1 MKRSEL
7 TPEQKKL
14 YGWNFSH
21 LFKDNK
27 QWVDSLNQLGEIAT
41 KLLKF
46 KGKLN
51 QLDNFK
57 KYLELDKELSLKLM
71 KLGQYLHYSDLDQ
84 TNLEFQEL
92 NNLFSNKISAINQQL
107 SWISPEIKSIGSQT
121 ISEWIEK
128 NDDLK
133 IYQHNMKV
141 FFQFEKYILN
151 EHDENL
157 LSKVAKSRAVAGDLY
172 DTLVFADKEKVF
184 FKKDGEE
191 KEQELTQTLYLEIL
205 ENSRPKED
213 QALRIAT
220 NKKFYQDITSKKHS
234 LAQIYQG
241 IIDLA
246 VEETKIRNNDKEQ
259 DVKKHIS
266 PLTYSLLGDN
276 VSLTVYQNLIK
287 AGQKHANLVREFYQ
301 LKKVFFKLEKF
312 YPTDTSLKLA
322 TLPDKKYDVE
332 TGIKIIKS
340 VLSILGEEYLQQL
353 DLALLPGRIDYFE
366 DTNKRTGAY
375 SSGGNGVEPI
385 ILMNWDDTINA
396 INTLG
401 HELGHSVHTLLSEKY
416 QEYPNNNYPIILA
429 EVASTVNE
437 HLIFDYLYNKATSD
451 EEKIYLLQSHIET
464 IIGTFFRQIHFAE
477 FEWEAHKLV
486 EQEKPLNADVLS
498 DLYRSIAEKYGQDVL
513 DVEDDKQKNYAWPR
527 VSHFFHSPFYVYKYA
542 TSITVSFKLYEDVKQ
557 GKKENLLNFLKS
569 GGNDY
574 PLEIL
579 KKAGVDLE
587 QINVYNP
594 LVENLG
600 KLINEL
606 KTLVKVK

>member
-7 TPEQKKL
+7 KSEQKKL
-14 YGWNFSH
+14 YCWDFSH
-21 LFKDNK
+21 LFKNNK
-27 QWVDSLNQLGEIAT
+27 QWISSLNDLDKIIA

-46 KGKLN
+46 KGKLK

-57 KYLELDKELSLKLM
+57 SYLELNKELSLNLM
-71 KLGQYLHYSDLDQ
+71 KLGQYSHYSDLDQ

-92 NNLFSNKISAINQQL
+92 NNLFSNKISIIDQQL
-107 SWISPEIKSIGSQT
+107 SWIAPEIKRVGSKT
-121 ISEWIEK
+121 INKWITEEP
-128 NDDLK
+128 DLK
-133 IYQHNMKV
+133 KYQHNMKV

-157 LSKVAKSRAVAGDLY
+157 LSKVTKSRAVTGNLY
-172 DTLVFADKEKVF
+172 NTLVFADKEKVF
-184 FKKDGEE
+184 IKDKNKE
-191 KEQELTQTLYLEIL
+191 KELTQTLYLDIL
-205 ENSRPKED
+205 ENSHPSKD
-213 QALRIAT
+213 QEFRIAT
-220 NKKFYQDITSKKHS
+220 NKKFYQDITNKKHS
-234 LAQIYQG
+234 LSQIYQG

-246 VEETKIRNNDKEQ
+246 VEEIKIRNNDKEKNI
-259 DVKKHIS
+259 KKHIN

-287 AGQKHANLVREFYQ
+287 VGQKHADLVREFYQ
-301 LKKVFFKLEKF
+301 IKKDFFKLKEF
-312 YPTDTSLKLA
+312 YPTDTSLKMA
-322 TLPDKKYDVE
+322 TLPQQKYDVE

-340 VLSILGEEYLQQL
+340 VLSILGEEYLEQL
-353 DLALLPGRIDYFE
+353 NLALLPGRIDYFE

-385 ILMNWDDTINA
+385 ILMNWDYTINS

-416 QEYPNNNYPIILA
+416 QVYPNNNYPIILA

-437 HLIFDYLYNKATSD
+437 HLIFDYLYNKVTSN
-451 EEKIYLLQSHIET
+451 EEKIYLLQTHIET

-477 FEWEAHKLV
+477 FEWQAHKLV
-486 EQEKPLNADVLS
+486 EEEKPLNADILS
-498 DLYRSIAEKYGQDVL
+498 DLYHNIANKYGQDVL
-513 DVEDDKQKNYAWPR
+513 DNIDEKQKNYAWPR

-557 GKKENLLNFLKS
+557 GNKDNLLNFLRS

-579 KKAGVDLE
+579 KKTGVDLE

-594 LVENLG
+594 LVENLK

-606 KTLVKVK
+606 KSLIKVK